1 MKINSILNKPFFHN
15 VKVIAGE
22 SGLDNEIKNITMMD
36 APDIVHFLHPNDF
49 LITTAYH
56 LKDDPNSIVE
66 LIKNMHKQK
75 CAALGIKTK
84 RFLSGIPEE
93 AIQFANEFGFPIIEI
108 PLETSL
114 GEFVNA
120 TLNYILDQRTTDLTN
135 AFEIHRKFTQDIL
148 KGKGIKKL
156 IEELSNIIGQKVIL
170 FDQHF
175 QIHASSSSKYP
186 IERFLTQLYSEGF
199 QMLLENTTHTCFTI
213 RHTEE
218 TVCVFPVTTH
228 IGKPAY
234 LVVLGNIPID
244 DKSILLIIEQAI
256 NVLSFEL
263 MRENTLKQYARR
275 ARNEF
280 FINFVE
286 GTFTSKEE
294 IENRAKEFQLKSEQ
308 PTITI
313 IGKIDQDEKR
323 KSFTQYQLETDYI
336 YEFLE
341 MEITKAPFPV
351 HLFLKGDMCILMMEA
366 PEQSFD
372 IDAFIIPYL
381 KKLQA
386 YIKNIFKKTISFGIS
401 NIGHNLFNVPNMYK
415 EAVSAI
421 HTGQLSGNV
430 QFIQVHR
437 PKDVSEMLRIIPIK
451 DLQEFYD
458 HTFQGFNVNQEEDEE
473 QILLT
478 TLSVYLETHC
488 QISETAKRLFV
499 HRNTVIYRLEKCEE
513 LLGRSLKDADIT
525 FHLRLAFRI
534 KTILQTK

>member
-1 MKINSILNKPFFHN
+1 MKLIDILKKPLFQN
-15 VKVIAGE
+15 VKVIAGD
-22 SGLDNEIKNITMMD
+22 SGLENEIKNITMMD
-36 APDIVHFLHPNDF
+36 APDIAYYLHPNDF

-56 LKDDPNSIVE
+56 LKDNPNSIVQ
-66 LIKNMHKQK
+66 LVKTMYQQN
-75 CAALGIKTK
+75 CTALGIKTK
-84 RFLSGIPEE
+84 RFLSNIPEE
-93 AIQFANEFGFPIIEI
+93 ALQFANDNGFPIIEI

-114 GEFVNA
+114 GEVVNA
-120 TLNYILDQRTTDLTN
+120 TLNYILEERTTELTT
-135 AFEIHRKFTQDIL
+135 AFEVHRKFTQHIL

-156 IEELSNIIGQKVIL
+156 LEELSDMIGQKVLL
-170 FDQHF
+170 FDQHY
-175 QIHASSSSKYP
+175 QIHSSSLSKYP
-186 IERFLTQLYSEGF
+186 LENQISELYSKGY
-199 QMLLENTTHTCFTI
+199 QLLLENTSHTCFSI

-218 TVCVFPVTTH
+218 TVSIFPVLTH

-234 LVVLGNIPID
+234 LVILGNVPIYD
-244 DKSILLIIEQAI
+244 QSLLLIIEQAT

-280 FINFVE
+280 FLHFVE
-286 GTFTSKEE
+286 GSFTSKEE
-294 IENRAKEFQLKSEQ
+294 IENRAKEFNLKWDQ

-313 IGKIDQDEKR
+313 AGKIDQDEKQ
-323 KSFTQYQLETDYI
+323 KSFTQHHLETDYI

-341 MEITKAPFPV
+341 MEATKAPFPV
-351 HLFLKGDMCILMMEA
+351 HLFLKGDMCILVIEA
-366 PEQSFD
+366 PEQRGD
-372 IDAFIIPYL
+372 IDVAIIPYL
-381 KKLQA
+381 KELQA
-386 YIKNIFKKTISFGIS
+386 YIVNIFKRTISFGIS
-401 NIGHNLFNVPNMYK
+401 NIGHNLFNIPNAFK

-421 HTGQLSGNV
+421 HTGQLSGSL

-437 PKDVSEMLRIIPIK
+437 PKDVSEILRIIPMK

-458 HTFQGFNVNQEEDEE
+458 HIFQGFSIQQQGDEE
-473 QILLT
+473 QILLN

-513 LLGRSLKDADIT
+513 LLGSSLKDADLT

-534 KTILQTK
+534 KSILHTK